1 MRRPRKWLILLIK
14 KEKTIDNNN
23 DNERGS
29 IMTFLKFNLSHV
41 EMSYR
46 VYIVIRVRV
55 LVI

>member
-1 MRRPRKWLILLIK
+1 MADTSNK
-14 KEKTIDNNN
+14 KEKPIDNNY
-23 DNERGS
+23 DNEGGS